1 MRPVPGAGARLERK
15 RAAIGAFAAREHVA
29 ADFREVAERLVDLR
43 RRRAVGDAER
53 FRVFRGVGVG
63 GGG

>member
-1 MRPVPGAGARLERK
+1 M
-15 RAAIGAFAAREHVA
+15 A
-29 ADFREVAERLVDLR
+29 ADCRGVAERLVGVR

-63 GGG
+63 SGDVRVCWRR